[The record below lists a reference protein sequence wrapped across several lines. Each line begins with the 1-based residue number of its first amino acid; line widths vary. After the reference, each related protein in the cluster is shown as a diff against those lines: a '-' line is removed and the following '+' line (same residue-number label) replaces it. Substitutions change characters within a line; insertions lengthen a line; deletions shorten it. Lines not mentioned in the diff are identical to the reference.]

1 MGFCGGG
8 ERTIVGRIA
17 LEGPRGRRPQVR
29 MLSSAEFQNAKLVPA
44 AGEAAGP
51 PGPIRRMFVPSIML
65 RGIIGGPAA
74 PPAAGT
80 NAFERGISKRQ
91 IGTRGRRG
99 RRPSRGS
106 T

>member
-51 PGPIRRMFVPSIML
+51 PGAQRNNIKGLPTTAL
-65 RGIIGGPAA
+65 
-74 PPAAGT
+74 
-80 NAFERGISKRQ
+80 Q
-91 IGTRGRRG
+91 
-99 RRPSRGS
+99 S
-106 T
+106 TSCPYRHRL